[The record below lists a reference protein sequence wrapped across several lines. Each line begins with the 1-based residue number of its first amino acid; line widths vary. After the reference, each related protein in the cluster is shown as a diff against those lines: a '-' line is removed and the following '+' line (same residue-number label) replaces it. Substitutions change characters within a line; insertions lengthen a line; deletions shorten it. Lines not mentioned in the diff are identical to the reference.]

1 MFSNKRIYF
10 LILLKR
16 ARVPSNDILNFYCTC
31 VRPVLEY
38 CAPVFHR
45 SLPAYLCN
53 DIERV
58 QRRAL
63 SVIEP
68 ASSYH
73 ETLSRFNLCTLK
85 ERRSGLCEKVFTSIK
100 LDKEHKLHHFLPEK
114 NLSTYSLRK
123 PRPFKNF
130 KARTNRFKANAYYC
144 YCAYVLR
151 ILRYSDFLSVM
162 LTNTGILLR
171 HLKLPGESRS

>member
-1 MFSNKRIYF
+1 MKSHDYAFLAGRGDSNRCTRKRG
-10 LILLKR
+10 L
-16 ARVPSNDILNFYCTC
+16 
-31 VRPVLEY
+31 RPLGKNWRGGQFAAFTNNLEY
-38 CAPVFHR
+38 CAPVFHH

-63 SVIEP
+63 SVIAP

-85 ERRSGLCEKVFTSIK
+85 ERRSGLCEKLFTSIK
-100 LDKEHKLHHFLPEK
+100 LDKEHKLHHFLPDK

-123 PRPFKNF
+123 PRSFKNF
-130 KARTNRFKANAYYC
+130 KAPTNRFK
-144 YCAYVLR
+144 
-151 ILRYSDFLSVM
+151 
-162 LTNTGILLR
+162 NTFFPAMTII
-171 HLKLPGESRS
+171 

>member
-1 MFSNKRIYF
+1 MKSLAIKVRQLVLPRWSSVSRYYQFIASSDMIKKANKRIYF

-38 CAPVFHR
+38 CAPVFHH

-63 SVIEP
+63 SVIAP

-85 ERRSGLCEKVFTSIK
+85 ERRSGLCEKLFTSIM
-100 LDKEHKLHHFLPEK
+100 LDKEHKLHHFLPEQ

-130 KARTNRFKANAYYC
+130 KARTNRFK
-144 YCAYVLR
+144 
-151 ILRYSDFLSVM
+151 
-162 LTNTGILLR
+162 NTFFPAMTII
-171 HLKLPGESRS
+171 